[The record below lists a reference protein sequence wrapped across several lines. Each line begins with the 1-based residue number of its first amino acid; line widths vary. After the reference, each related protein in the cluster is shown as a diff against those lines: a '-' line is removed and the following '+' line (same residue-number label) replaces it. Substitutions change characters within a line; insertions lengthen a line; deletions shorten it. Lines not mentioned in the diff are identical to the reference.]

1 MAGYFCFP
9 EMNSHVMDMFP
20 VMPTMRENLLSYG
33 MSAEEARLFISET
46 GFDPDYDHTPDFKN
60 FRICREVKLDIEDSR
75 VLPLMLK
82 RKFCAFVD
90 AYHRSAV
97 TSEHGVIS
105 QSEMCPLCLDEE
117 AKTVPLCVNTWQETP
132 GSTDKTGHGVCD
144 NCLPMYLKPNPARCL
159 ICKEEYN
166 KDDISQRRVLLG
178 MEPDSDSGSDDEDIY
193 RGNENFYLNEMHPES
208 EFPSGTIVWSLDYR
222 NYQYTG
228 DIGPDDEKALFIGRG
243 HIAAAFLETV
253 YETSMRYKIDFDV
266 STGLNSSTLR
276 PYFEVENY
284 YYEHVPMDNNIGS
297 MMRGFPMEGEMWS
310 VKLIRRIP
318 VVSRWAFYLAA
329 FYILDTETF
338 VFFRLLREDMIRVS
352 GDGIEMRVAA
362 SNAFTDVYNW
372 TVGNTAKLNKVWN
385 HYRKFFVDY
394 IKYLVQ
400 YCSQDNDTDIL
411 NELKKKE
418 KRLYEFESVDSCHL
432 TSIPGLK
439 EATTEWK
446 CNGWKEEFK
455 TNSQLSKFLNKNLV
469 NISKLLTCKAY
480 YQKCIAYQA
489 LQASMQPMFESF
501 LKSGLKKIVEGV
513 EKKLELSMDAFNV
526 LDNFMR
532 VWDGDLD
539 DVMDEIKFCWDMN
552 AENLQDILKEFD
564 AKRESAPDNQFL
576 IKIYEYWQWLLEKE
590 NEEQDDDH

>member
-1 MAGYFCFP
+1 
-9 EMNSHVMDMFP
+9 MFP
-20 VMPTMRENLLSYG
+20 VMPTMQENLLSYG

-46 GFDPDYDHTPDFKN
+46 NFNPDYDYTPDFKI
-60 FRICREVKLDIEDSR
+60 FQFCREVKLDIEDSR

-105 QSEMCPLCLDEE
+105 QSEMCPLCLEEE
-117 AKTVPLCVNTWQETP
+117 AKTIPLCVNTWQETP

-178 MEPDSDSGSDDEDIY
+178 MGPDSDSGSDDEDIY
-193 RGNENFYLNEMHPES
+193 RGNENFYLNEMHRES

-228 DIGPDDEKALFIGRG
+228 DIDPDDEMALLIGRG

-253 YETSMRYKIDFDV
+253 YETRMRYKIDFDV

-329 FYILDTETF
+329 LYILDTETF
-338 VFFRLLREDMIRVS
+338 VCFRLLREDMIRVS
-352 GDGIEMRVAA
+352 GDGMEMRVAA
-362 SNAFTDVYNW
+362 SNAFTDLPGDEVEYVCDQIVQDEDN
-372 TVGNTAKLNKVWN
+372 AWN
-385 HYRKFFVDY
+385 
-394 IKYLVQ
+394 
-400 YCSQDNDTDIL
+400 
-411 NELKKKE
+411 
-418 KRLYEFESVDSCHL
+418 
-432 TSIPGLK
+432 SI
-439 EATTEWK
+439 
-446 CNGWKEEFK
+446 
-455 TNSQLSKFLNKNLV
+455 
-469 NISKLLTCKAY
+469 
-480 YQKCIAYQA
+480 
-489 LQASMQPMFESF
+489 
-501 LKSGLKKIVEGV
+501 
-513 EKKLELSMDAFNV
+513 
-526 LDNFMR
+526 
-532 VWDGDLD
+532 
-539 DVMDEIKFCWDMN
+539 
-552 AENLQDILKEFD
+552 
-564 AKRESAPDNQFL
+564 
-576 IKIYEYWQWLLEKE
+576 
-590 NEEQDDDH
+590 